1 MAVDKRSARLGV
13 LATVSLLL
21 LGLLGTRLWFL
32 QGVRADYYQKKVTAA
47 KTKTVY
53 IPAERGR
60 ILDAKGRVLADN
72 QRILTVAVDWSVIR
86 NEKNR
91 RDLFTRLSNPLKVPV
106 DDLMRRYEPCYPRK
120 PPCGK
125 AQLYD
130 TLLPLPLKE
139 DVDESTV
146 MFLKERSEDYP
157 GVDVR
162 EDWRR
167 EYPYAPIA
175 SHVIGFLGAI
185 PDSTTAAVYYKTLGY
200 DPDARIGRF
209 GVEQTYENDLR
220 GKPGFVKYEVDSR
233 GRIIRQLSRQ
243 EAVPGNDIQLSIDI
257 DMQQFTEQALYTEL
271 DARRH
276 TDAPT
281 ILKFGEP
288 DPAYP
293 LVNLYKA
300 PAGSSVVLN
309 HDTGEIL
316 AMASYPNFDNRWFN
330 AGISSEK
337 FNQLFPNTK
346 DPDQSILV
354 NRAVSGRYNLGS
366 SFKPFVAYAAL
377 NTGQL
382 PGGVDYTLKDT
393 GTYKLTSIPE
403 ERCQLNVKCIFKN
416 ANCGNGA
423 PCRYGRVNVV
433 SALAISSDVFFYK
446 IGEEIFSQRGYRPI
460 LEEQVRQF
468 GFGSP
473 TGIDLPYEFIGTVPN
488 KALKQRLAASGA
500 IAKEEGKGY
509 YVGDNV
515 QFAIGQGLLSATP
528 LQLAVAYGTIAN
540 GGKVLQPHVV
550 RAVWG
555 PGTPN
560 GKPGRVDMD
569 KGVVLRDFST
579 PVVKRDIGM
588 DMQARDAIVEGLTR
602 VVNGP
607 GVRSDIYHATTGEK
621 LFRSYPKRALP
632 IAGKTG
638 TAQNVVIGKERLKEE
653 QMPWEAR
660 DHAWFASF
668 APAEDPELVVVVINE
683 HGGHGGSD
691 AAPAAAAA
699 SAMGVT
705 SERTPVECEGS
716 TITGRRQRSL
726 TQAMPARSSVLRR
739 VLSKLR
745 FQIELPAVVAFG

>member
-1 MAVDKRSARLGV
+1 MSQERNTSRFAVLVIVATV
-13 LATVSLLL
+13 LASLL
-21 LGLLGTRLWFL
+21 TVRLWFL
-32 QGVRADYYQKKVTAA
+32 QAVDSPKLQEKVSEVRTR
-47 KTKTVY
+47 TVKLV
-53 IPAERGR
+53 PERGR
-60 ILDAKGRVLADN
+60 IFDIKGRIVADN
-72 QRILTVAVDWSVIR
+72 ERILTVTIERSVINNSLDR
-86 NEKNR
+86 KQMW
-91 RDLFTRLSNPLKVPV
+91 DRLSGALNMSVAALEDRWISK
-106 DDLMRRYEPCYPRK
+106 RYD
-120 PPCGK
+120 
-125 AQLYD
+125 QLQ
-130 TLLPLPLKE
+130 PLPLKE
-139 DVDESTV
+139 DVSEQLAT
-146 MFLKERSEDYP
+146 FLRERSEDYP

-162 EDWRR
+162 EEWRR

-175 SHVIGFLGAI
+175 SHIIGFLGAI
-185 PDSTTAAVYYKTLGY
+185 PEGAKSAEYYKNLGY

-209 GVEQTYENDLR
+209 GVEQMYENDLR
-220 GKPGFVKYEVDSR
+220 GKPGYVKYEVDSR
-233 GRIIRQLSRQ
+233 GRILRQIART
-243 EAVPGNDIQLSIDI
+243 EAVPGNDIQLSIDL
-257 DMQQFTEQALYTEL
+257 DMQQYTEQALQMELRTRRRTE
-271 DARRH
+271 
-276 TDAPT
+276 APT
-281 ILKFGEP
+281 ILKDGEP

-293 LVNLYKA
+293 EINYYKA
-300 PAGSSVVLN
+300 PAGSAVVLN
-309 HDTGEIL
+309 HDTGEIA

-337 FNQLFPNTK
+337 FGQLFPNTN

-354 NRAVSGRYNLGS
+354 NRAISGRYNLGS

-382 PGGVDYTLKDT
+382 NGGTKYFLKDT

-433 SALAISSDVFFYK
+433 TALAISSDVFFYK
-446 IGEEIFSQRGYRPI
+446 IGEEIFANRGFRPI

-468 GFGSP
+468 GFGAP
-473 TGIDLPYEFIGTVPN
+473 TGIDLPYEYIGTVPS

-500 IAKEEGKGY
+500 IAKEEGRGY

-528 LQLAVAYGTIAN
+528 LQLAVAYGVIAN
-540 GGKVLQPHVV
+540 GGKVVVPHVV

-560 GKPGRVDMD
+560 GRSGSVNLT
-569 KGVVLRDFST
+569 KGVILRDYSQ
-579 PVVKRDIGM
+579 PEIKRDIGM

-638 TAQNVVIGKERLKEE
+638 TAQGAGNL
-653 QMPWEAR
+653 PWNDSSAFGAFSKNPKIPYTAVAYLEKSG
-660 DHAWFASF
+660 F
-668 APAEDPELVVVVINE
+668 
-683 HGGHGGSD
+683 GSRA
-691 AAPAAAAA
+691 AAPVVKCVFTAL
-699 SAMGVT
+699 SGKINVP
-705 SERTPVECEGS
+705 S
-716 TITGRRQRSL
+716 
-726 TQAMPARSSVLRR
+726 AMPADPLDVTAVEPATEQGLKNPLCLVGSGSSVRD
-739 VLSKLR
+739 
-745 FQIELPAVVAFG
+745 